1 MKHIFGPSFLESIPP
16 AYQLEFNQRLSVQN
30 SRRTFIINIICVAFV
45 LLLFLLDYL
54 RYLQH
59 ALFNDTINFS
69 LMLTHWVVALQIIP
83 LLLIRKNFTRIKQG
97 AYNYGKQLSMAT
109 LILLMLAML
118 PMSII
123 SLVNRSSVAIFA
135 IYIGVVNIVV
145 LLPHR
150 ERILLN
156 GINTLAFMGAV
167 FWVQRHNVEVLVM
180 NVSETLALVIPNFV
194 FATFQYNL
202 TVRQFKNV
210 RLLAEQKKE
219 IEAEKHRSD
228 ELLHNILP
236 ASVVEELRNNG
247 TAQPRKY
254 EHATVLFS
262 DFIGFSSI
270 CRQLTPDELIRD
282 LSYCFG
288 AFDRIIAQYGIER
301 IKTIGDAYMCVA
313 GVPEHTPEHALV
325 MIKAARDIH
334 AFLEQ
339 WKQERLAEGK
349 PVYLARI
356 GIHSGPVTGGV
367 VGSAKFAFDI
377 WGDTVNVA
385 ARMENSSSSGQ
396 INISNATY
404 QLVKGQFDF
413 TYRGSIPVKNI
424 GEVEMYFAE

>member
-1 MKHIFGPSFLESIPP
+1 MKHIFGPSFSESIPP

-45 LLLFLLDYL
+45 LLLFLLDFI

-59 ALFNDTINFS
+59 ALFNNSINLA
-69 LMLTHWVVALQIIP
+69 LMVTHWLVALQIIP
-83 LLLIRKNFTRIKQG
+83 LLLIRNNFTRIKKG

-180 NVSETLALVIPNFV
+180 NISETLALVIPNFV

-210 RLLAEQKKE
+210 RLLAEQKKDVGGGRTTQQR
-219 IEAEKHRSD
+219 HRPTPQIRTRHGAVQRFYRVFEYLPPTYTRRTD
-228 ELLHNILP
+228 PGFELLF
-236 ASVVEELRNNG
+236 R
-247 TAQPRKY
+247 
-254 EHATVLFS
+254 
-262 DFIGFSSI
+262 
-270 CRQLTPDELIRD
+270 
-282 LSYCFG
+282 
-288 AFDRIIAQYGIER
+288 GI
-301 IKTIGDAYMCVA
+301 
-313 GVPEHTPEHALV
+313 
-325 MIKAARDIH
+325 
-334 AFLEQ
+334 
-339 WKQERLAEGK
+339 
-349 PVYLARI
+349 
-356 GIHSGPVTGGV
+356 
-367 VGSAKFAFDI
+367 
-377 WGDTVNVA
+377 
-385 ARMENSSSSGQ
+385 
-396 INISNATY
+396 
-404 QLVKGQFDF
+404 
-413 TYRGSIPVKNI
+413 
-424 GEVEMYFAE
+424 

>member
-1 MKHIFGPSFLESIPP
+1 MKHIFGTSFSESIPP
-16 AYQLEFNQRLSVQN
+16 EYQMEFQQRLSLQN
-30 SRRTFIINIICVAFV
+30 SRRTFIINMICVAFV
-45 LLLFLLDYL
+45 LLLFVLDYI

-59 ALFNDTINFS
+59 DLFNRPLNVA
-69 LMLTHWVVALQIIP
+69 LMGTHWIVALQAIP
-83 LLLIRKNFTRIKQG
+83 MLLISRNFSKIKEG
-97 AYNYGKQLSMAT
+97 AYDYGRTLSMAT
-109 LILLMLAML
+109 LILLMMAML

-123 SLVNRSSVAIFA
+123 SLMNRGSVAIFA

-156 GINTLAFMGAV
+156 GINTLIFIGAV
-167 FWVQRHNVEVLVM
+167 FWVQYGNPETLVM
-180 NVSETLALVIPNFV
+180 NLSETLALVVPNFI

-202 TVRQFKNV
+202 SVRQFKNV
-210 RLLAEQKKE
+210 RLLAEQKQQ
-219 IEAEKHRSD
+219 IEAEKQRSD
-228 ELLHNILP
+228 ELLLNILP
-236 ASVVEELRNNG
+236 ASVVEELRNTG

-262 DFIGFSSI
+262 DFIGFSHI
-270 CRQLTPDELIRD
+270 CRQLSPDELIED

-288 AFDRIIAQYGIER
+288 EFDRIIAKYGIER

-313 GVPEHTPEHALV
+313 GVPEHAPAHAMD
-325 MIKAARDIH
+325 MIMAARDMH
-334 AFLEQ
+334 QFLEQ
-339 WKQERLAEGK
+339 WKMMRQEQGK
-349 PVYLARI
+349 PIFLARI

-377 WGDTVNVA
+377 WGDTVNIA

-396 INISNATY
+396 INISAATY
-404 QLVKGQFDF
+404 QLVKNDFDF

-424 GEVEMYFAE
+424 GEVEMYYAE